1 MLNVISIFDIYSLK
15 DLLNALGNVK
25 GIKAKIIIHYCSYYP
40 LDSKIEQPI
49 WVSDLMKNN

>member
-15 DLLNALGNVK
+15 DLFNALGNVK

-49 WVSDLMKNN
+49 WVYDLMKNN